1 MSFYRHPLYT
11 DYPVL
16 LSLYSHHIF
25 LILFLYSYSGMA
37 MAIADASH
45 VIDEVWFVAEGSVV
59 KILNFAGTVKGN
71 NFTIHLIVILL
82 QCNEWVH
89 LCC

>member
-1 MSFYRHPLYT
+1 
-11 DYPVL
+11 
-16 LSLYSHHIF
+16 
-25 LILFLYSYSGMA
+25 MA

-71 NFTIHLIVILL
+71 ISFSVVVWWICKNKKLRVCFLHTWLS
-82 QCNEWVH
+82 
-89 LCC
+89 

>member
-1 MSFYRHPLYT
+1 
-11 DYPVL
+11 
-16 LSLYSHHIF
+16 
-25 LILFLYSYSGMA
+25 MA

-71 NFTIHLIVILL
+71 IFILGCCLVNLQGISIVHLPEGVVTFRVRILL
-82 QCNEWVH
+82 HMWLNI
-89 LCC
+89 

>member
-1 MSFYRHPLYT
+1 
-11 DYPVL
+11 
-16 LSLYSHHIF
+16 
-25 LILFLYSYSGMA
+25 MA

-71 NFTIHLIVILL
+71 DWGLVCF
-82 QCNEWVH
+82 CY
-89 LCC
+89 C

>member
-1 MSFYRHPLYT
+1 
-11 DYPVL
+11 
-16 LSLYSHHIF
+16 
-25 LILFLYSYSGMA
+25 MA

-71 NFTIHLIVILL
+71 DVVWFVFVIADIVDAAGIFCVWSHCFEAIPV
-82 QCNEWVH
+82 QR
-89 LCC
+89 CCR